1 MASNPLLNFDN
12 IGPDTSQVKS
22 QENNLT
28 SFDDIGPNT
37 KTFPITSEGDPKYD
51 RNETADISSI
61 GPGDFDGNKSWFD
74 AFAYGAKLGF
84 TDTLR
89 GGKQMLGIDLEGM
102 KASQEELR
110 ARMQD
115 EEYGFWT
122 TAGYFGGAILDPITW
137 IFPFAKAKT
146 VYQMAKMGAISGGFF
161 GATGYVDE
169 DSILDSRTKQAAAG
183 LIGGTIITPAIG
195 KASQL
200 FRKKKLPTGVL
211 PEGDVSVRTLNEE
224 ALKDVKLLGAM
235 GQGPRTIKVRTD
247 KELKTIIDNATPLQ
261 LRDTPT
267 TKEKAA
273 YNQLKGVRFFVN
285 NYLTQPYQEK
295 FGKPALQFFRGERGQ
310 FLKDKINPLTGIRF
324 APIGGTEVA
333 SGLAGAALA
342 PQYLEDDASLMNKF
356 SAAAIGFMTTAV
368 GIGGIKQLPITV
380 KRLKGTD
387 VEYKKKISFGEVLAR
402 GIKDDY
408 GLPPDLKAIK
418 NASRGFEN
426 KLADRFGQL
435 AAKIEPLSTDE
446 QRLLLNLFEGDTTYG
461 KIPNQLKLITK
472 DFREETTKLG
482 QMMVDYGLISERTF
496 KQNILTYLRRTY
508 TSDES
513 LAKVGDE
520 LKPRGFHLQVTKKEF
535 NKIYSKDKA
544 FQIDAGNDN
553 KLVRQFQKIRTEDQD
568 KIGTKEYNKLLEQLK
583 DKTRV
588 KGHKG
593 WEIFSIGPG
602 SGRKLSDAQ
611 RKELEFGNPKG
622 QAFKRA
628 FAKLKDDDV
637 LTIRWQLT
645 KQERIAIG
653 QIENASLAMAETGR
667 LLSGNLGRTHY
678 YNQIAKSGYAVD
690 RPSRARIKKENL
702 IKIPDTTIPKSA
714 NKKVYGNLAGKFL
727 PEEIADNIVRTHNY
741 VTKQKADDFYKR
753 YRSLNQLW
761 KVSKTAFNPTV
772 HVNNTLSNVIL
783 YDLVDGKNLK
793 QNLSIGHKALMA
805 AGRGEQSELYT
816 LAKNYNVLD
825 SDLVTQELKEITKF
839 LKTDPYAK
847 IKISDD
853 EFNQATTVAGVIFND
868 IKNSLGG
875 IKTAADSMVKLYRYE
890 DQVFRM
896 ALFRDRLSKGFS
908 IEKAAADAKRSF
920 VDYDINAP
928 IINWMRNGV
937 TPFLAYTYRI
947 VPLLGETAVLRP
959 WKYAKYMGL
968 GYGLNA
974 AGGYFGGGDEEAER
988 ALFPKGK
995 EGNIFGLPGFPS
1007 KSIRMPVNIN
1017 NEAVYLDITRFVPG
1031 GDVLDIG
1038 TYSYMEKVPG
1048 LPAPLQPSFGLLG
1061 DTIPALF
1068 GYDLF
1073 SGRKMKGLGDSLVD
1087 EYSIRGKQVIQ
1098 NLTPNFPFFPGSYT
1112 TQALERARKAPPGTS
1127 AYSVDRTEAGVL
1139 LRGFGFKYDVADI
1152 EKLAATKNIEFSKK
1166 IRANKEKISNLVKD
1180 LNANKI
1186 SEDEFIKKARKIEDR
1201 IIEISEQ
1208 FDIKL
1213 NKAASLFRQEP
1224 KDFIPGFLALPG
1236 ELGVPGFPEYDEVK
1250 DQTDKLF
1257 NRN

>member
-12 IGPDTSQVKS
+12 VGPDTSQVKS

-37 KTFPITSEGDPKYD
+37 KTFSITSEGDPRYD

-84 TDTLR
+84 TDTFR
-89 GGKQMLGIDLEGM
+89 GGKQMLGIDVEGM
-102 KASQEELR
+102 KTDQQELY

-115 EEYGFWT
+115 EDYGFWT

-169 DSILDSRTKQAAAG
+169 DSILDSRVKQAGAG
-183 LIGGTIITPAIG
+183 LVGGTIIAPAIG
-195 KASQL
+195 QASKL

-211 PEGDVSVRTLNEE
+211 PEGDISVRTLNEE
-224 ALKDVKLLGAM
+224 ALKDIKLLGAM
-235 GQGPRTIKVRTD
+235 GEGPRTVKVRTE
-247 KELKTIIDNATPLQ
+247 KELKTVIDNATPLN

-267 TKEKAA
+267 GKEKAA
-273 YNQLKGVRFFVN
+273 YNQLKGARFFIN

-295 FGKPALQFFRGERGQ
+295 FGKPALQFFKGERGQ
-310 FLKDKINPLTGIRF
+310 TTFGGKL
-324 APIGGTEVA
+324 ASSVGGTEVA
-333 SGLAGAALA
+333 SGLAGAAIA

-356 SAAAIGFMTTAV
+356 SAAAIGFMSTAV
-368 GIGGIKQLPITV
+368 GIGGIKQIPVTR
-380 KRLKGTD
+380 KMLKGTD
-387 VEYKKKISFGEVLAR
+387 VEYDKKVSFGEMLAR

-408 GLPPDLKAIK
+408 GLPADLKAAK

-446 QRLLLNLFEGDTTYG
+446 QRLLLNLFEADTTYG
-461 KIPNQLKLITK
+461 KIPNQLKLINK
-472 DFREETTKLG
+472 EFREEATKVG

-496 KQNILTYLRRTY
+496 KQNVLTYLRRTY
-508 TSDES
+508 TSDQS
-513 LAKVGDE
+513 LAKIGDE
-520 LKPRGFHLQVTKKEF
+520 LKPRDFHIQVPKKEF
-535 NKIYSKDKA
+535 VKYYSKDKA

-553 KLVRQFQKIRTEDQD
+553 KLVRQFQKIRTEEQY
-568 KIGTKEYNKLLEQLK
+568 KIGTKEYNKLLDQLK
-583 DKTRV
+583 NKTRI

-593 WEIFSIGPG
+593 WEIFSLGPG
-602 SGRKLSDAQ
+602 SGKKLSDAQ

-622 QAFKRA
+622 QAYKRA
-628 FAKLKDDDV
+628 FTKLKDDDV
-637 LTIRWQLT
+637 LTIRWQLN
-645 KQERIAIG
+645 KQERIALG

-667 LLSGNLGRTHY
+667 LLSGNLGRNHY

-690 RPSRARIKKENL
+690 RPGRAQIQLENL
-702 IKIPDTTIPKSA
+702 VKIPDTTIAKSA

-741 VTKQKADDFYKR
+741 ITRKPSDFYKR

-772 HVNNTLSNVIL
+772 HINNTLSNVIL
-783 YDLVDGKNLK
+783 YDLVDGKNLRE
-793 QNLSIGHKALMA
+793 NLSIGHKALMA
-805 AGRGEQSELYT
+805 AGRNEKSELYT

-847 IKISDD
+847 IKIKDD
-853 EFNQATTVAGVIFND
+853 EFNQAVTVGGVIFND
-868 IKNSLGG
+868 LKNSAFG
-875 IKTAADSMVKLYRYE
+875 IKTAADSMLKLYRYE

-896 ALFRDRLSKGFS
+896 ALFRDRLAKGFS
-908 IEKAAADAKRSF
+908 VEKAAADAKRSF

-928 IINWMRNGV
+928 LINTMRNSV

-974 AGGYFGGGDEEAER
+974 AGGYFAGGDEEAER
-988 ALFPKGK
+988 ALFSKGK

-1007 KSIRMPVNIN
+1007 KSIKMPVNIDDKP
-1017 NEAVYLDITRFVPG
+1017 VYLDITRFIPG

-1038 TYSYMEKVPG
+1038 TYSYMEKIPG
-1048 LPAPLQPSFGLLG
+1048 VPAPLQPSFGLLG
-1061 DTIPALF
+1061 DTVPAIF

-1087 EYSIRGKQVIQ
+1087 EYSIRGKQIIQ

-1112 TQALERARKAPPGTS
+1112 TQAIERARKATPGS
-1127 AYSVDRTEAGVL
+1127 SPYSVDRTEAGVL

-1152 EKLAATKNIEFSKK
+1152 EKLAASKNIEFSKK
-1166 IRANKEKISNLVKD
+1166 IRANQEKISNLVKD
-1180 LNANKI
+1180 LNTNKI
-1186 SEDEFIKKARKIEDR
+1186 DEEQFIKKVRKIEDR
-1201 IIEISEQ
+1201 IIKISEQ
-1208 FDIKL
+1208 FDVRL
-1213 NKAASLFRQEP
+1213 NKAASLFREEP
-1224 KDFIPGFLALPG
+1224 KEFIPGFLAIPG
-1236 ELGVPGFPEYDEVK
+1236 ELGLPGFPEYDEVK

>member
-12 IGPDTSQVKS
+12 VGPDTSQIKS
-22 QENNLT
+22 KQNNLT

-37 KTFPITSEGDPKYD
+37 KTFPITSEGDPRYD

-84 TDTLR
+84 TDTFR

-102 KASQEELR
+102 KASQEELY

-115 EEYGFWT
+115 EDYGFWT

-169 DSILDSRTKQAAAG
+169 DSILDSRPKQAAAG
-183 LIGGTIITPAIG
+183 ILGGAIVTPAIG
-195 KASQL
+195 KATQI

-211 PEGDVSVRTLNEE
+211 PEGDVSVKTLNEE
-224 ALKDVKLLGAM
+224 ALRDVRLLGAM

-247 KELKTIIDNATPLQ
+247 KELKTVIDNATPLQ

-267 TKEKAA
+267 AKEKAA

-295 FGKPALQFFRGERGQ
+295 FGKPALQFFKGERGRTT
-310 FLKDKINPLTGIRF
+310 FGGRLS
-324 APIGGTEVA
+324 AEVGGTEVA
-333 SGLAGAALA
+333 SGLAGAAIA

-356 SAAAIGFMTTAV
+356 SAAAIGFMAGSV
-368 GIGGIKQLPITV
+368 GVGGIKQIPVT
-380 KRLKGTD
+380 RTMLKGTD
-387 VEYKKKISFGEVLAR
+387 IEYDKKVSFGEILAR
-402 GIKDDY
+402 GIRDDY
-408 GLPPDLKAIK
+408 GLPADLKAAK

-426 KLADRFGQL
+426 KLADRFAQL

-446 QRLLLNLFEGDTTYG
+446 QRLLLNLFEADTTYG
-461 KIPNQLKLITK
+461 KIPNQFKLINKEFRREVTK
-472 DFREETTKLG
+472 IG
-482 QMMVDYGLISERTF
+482 QMMVDFGLLSERTF

-520 LKPRGFHLQVTKKEF
+520 LKPRGFHIQVSKKEF
-535 NKIYSKDKA
+535 AKYYSKDKA

-553 KLVRQFQKIRTEDQD
+553 KLVRQFQKIRTEEQY
-568 KIGTKEYNKLLEQLK
+568 KIGTKEYNKLLDQLK

-593 WEIFSIGPG
+593 WEVFSLGPG
-602 SGRKLSDAQ
+602 SGRKLTDAQ

-645 KQERIAIG
+645 KQERIALG
-653 QIENASLAMAETGR
+653 QIENGSLAMAETGR
-667 LLSGNLGRTHY
+667 LLSGNLGRNHY

-690 RPSRARIKKENL
+690 RPSRARIQKENL
-702 IKIPDTTIPKSA
+702 IKIPDTVIPKTA
-714 NKKVYGNLAGKFL
+714 NKKIYGNLAGKFL

-741 VTKQKADDFYKR
+741 ITKKPGDFYKR

-772 HVNNTLSNVIL
+772 HINNSLSNVIL
-783 YDLVDGKNLK
+783 YDAMDGKDMFKNLRA
-793 QNLSIGHKALMA
+793 GHNALMA
-805 AGRGEQSELYT
+805 AGRNQQSELYT
-816 LAKNYNVLD
+816 IAKNYNVLD
-825 SDLVTQELKEITKF
+825 SDLVTQELKEITKI
-839 LKTDPYAK
+839 LKTDPYSGLKA
-847 IKISDD
+847 SDD
-853 EFNQATTVAGVIFND
+853 EFNQAVSIGSIMFKNA
-868 IKNSLGG
+868 KNSLFGF
-875 IKTAADSMVKLYRYE
+875 KTAADSMLKLYRYE

-896 ALFRDRLSKGFS
+896 ALLRDRLAKGFS
-908 IEKAAADAKRSF
+908 AEKAAADAKRSF

-928 IINWMRNGV
+928 LINTMRNSV

-959 WKYAKYMGL
+959 WKFAKYMAL

-974 AGGYFGGGDEEAER
+974 AGGYFAGGDEEAER

-995 EGNIFGLPGFPS
+995 EGTIFGLPGFPN
-1007 KSIRMPVNIN
+1007 KSIKTPININ
-1017 NEAVYLDITRFVPG
+1017 DKSVYLDITRFVPG

-1038 TYSYMEKVPG
+1038 TYSYMEKIPG
-1048 LPAPLQPSFGLLG
+1048 VPAPLQPSFGILG

-1087 EYSIRGKQVIQ
+1087 EYSIRGKQIIQ
-1098 NLTPNFPFFPGSYT
+1098 NLTPNFPFLPGSYT

-1127 AYSVDRTEAGVL
+1127 PYSVDRTEAGVL

-1166 IRANKEKISNLVKD
+1166 IRANQEKISNLVKD

-1201 IIEISEQ
+1201 IIKISEQ

-1236 ELGVPGFPEYDEVK
+1236 ELGLPGFPEYDEVK

-1257 NRN
+1257 NKN

>member
-12 IGPDTSQVKS
+12 VGPDTSQIKS
-22 QENNLT
+22 KQNNLT

-37 KTFPITSEGDPKYD
+37 KTFPITSEGDPRYD

-84 TDTLR
+84 TDTFR

-102 KASQEELR
+102 KASQEELY

-115 EEYGFWT
+115 EDYGFWT

-169 DSILDSRTKQAAAG
+169 DSILDSRPKQAAAG
-183 LIGGTIITPAIG
+183 ILGGAIVTPAIG
-195 KASQL
+195 KATQI

-211 PEGDVSVRTLNEE
+211 PEGDVSVKTLNEE
-224 ALKDVKLLGAM
+224 ALRDVRLLGAM

-247 KELKTIIDNATPLQ
+247 KELKTVIDNATPLQ

-267 TKEKAA
+267 AKEKAA

-295 FGKPALQFFRGERGQ
+295 FGKPALQFFKGERGRTT
-310 FLKDKINPLTGIRF
+310 FGGRLS
-324 APIGGTEVA
+324 AEVGGTEVA
-333 SGLAGAALA
+333 SGLAGAAIA

-356 SAAAIGFMTTAV
+356 SAAAIGFMAGSV
-368 GIGGIKQLPITV
+368 GVGGIKQIPVT
-380 KRLKGTD
+380 RTMLKGTD
-387 VEYKKKISFGEVLAR
+387 IEYDKKVSFGEILAR
-402 GIKDDY
+402 GIRDDY
-408 GLPPDLKAIK
+408 GLPADLKAAK

-426 KLADRFGQL
+426 KLADRFAQL

-446 QRLLLNLFEGDTTYG
+446 QRLLLNLFEADTTYG
-461 KIPNQLKLITK
+461 KIPNQFKLINKEFRREVTK
-472 DFREETTKLG
+472 IG
-482 QMMVDYGLISERTF
+482 QMMVDFGLLSERTF

-520 LKPRGFHLQVTKKEF
+520 LKPRGFHIQVSKKEF
-535 NKIYSKDKA
+535 AKYYSKDKA

-553 KLVRQFQKIRTEDQD
+553 KLVRQFQKIRTEEQY

-593 WEIFSIGPG
+593 WEVFSLGPG
-602 SGRKLSDAQ
+602 SGRKLTDAQ

-645 KQERIAIG
+645 KQERIALG
-653 QIENASLAMAETGR
+653 QIENGSLAMAETGR
-667 LLSGNLGRTHY
+667 LLSGNLGRNHY

-690 RPSRARIKKENL
+690 RPSRARIQKENL
-702 IKIPDTTIPKSA
+702 IKIPDTVIPKTA
-714 NKKVYGNLAGKFL
+714 NKKIYGNLAGKFL

-741 VTKQKADDFYKR
+741 ITKKPGDFYKR

-772 HVNNTLSNVIL
+772 HINNSLSNVIL
-783 YDLVDGKNLK
+783 YDAMDGKDMFKNLRA
-793 QNLSIGHKALMA
+793 GHNALMA
-805 AGRGEQSELYT
+805 AGRNQQSELYT
-816 LAKNYNVLD
+816 IAKNYNVLD
-825 SDLVTQELKEITKF
+825 SDLVTQELKEITKI
-839 LKTDPYAK
+839 LKTDPYSGLKA
-847 IKISDD
+847 SDD
-853 EFNQATTVAGVIFND
+853 EFNQAVSIGSIMFKNA
-868 IKNSLGG
+868 KNSLFGF
-875 IKTAADSMVKLYRYE
+875 KTAADSMLKLYRYE

-896 ALFRDRLSKGFS
+896 ALLRDRLAKGFS
-908 IEKAAADAKRSF
+908 AEKAAADAKRSF

-928 IINWMRNGV
+928 LINTMRNSV

-959 WKYAKYMGL
+959 WKFAKYMAL

-974 AGGYFGGGDEEAER
+974 AGGYFAGGDEEAER

-995 EGNIFGLPGFPS
+995 EGTIFGLPGFPN
-1007 KSIRMPVNIN
+1007 KSIKTPININ
-1017 NEAVYLDITRFVPG
+1017 DKSVYLDITRFVPG

-1038 TYSYMEKVPG
+1038 TYSYMEKIPG
-1048 LPAPLQPSFGLLG
+1048 VPAPLQPSFGILG

-1087 EYSIRGKQVIQ
+1087 EYSIRGKQIIQ
-1098 NLTPNFPFFPGSYT
+1098 NLTPNFPFLPGSYT

-1127 AYSVDRTEAGVL
+1127 PYSVDRTEAGVL

-1166 IRANKEKISNLVKD
+1166 IRANQEKISNLVKD

-1201 IIEISEQ
+1201 IIKISEQ

-1236 ELGVPGFPEYDEVK
+1236 ELGLPGFPEYDEVK

-1257 NRN
+1257 NKN

>member
-12 IGPDTSQVKS
+12 VGPDTSQIKS
-22 QENNLT
+22 KQNNLT

-84 TDTLR
+84 TDTFR

-102 KASQEELR
+102 KASQEELY

-115 EEYGFWT
+115 EDYGFWT

-169 DSILDSRTKQAAAG
+169 DSILDSRSKQAAAG
-183 LIGGTIITPAIG
+183 ILGGAIVTPAIG
-195 KASQL
+195 KATQI

-224 ALKDVKLLGAM
+224 ALRDVRLLGGM

-247 KELKTIIDNATPLQ
+247 KELKTVIDNATPLQ
-261 LRDTPT
+261 LRDMPT
-267 TKEKAA
+267 AKEKAA

-285 NYLTQPYQEK
+285 NYLIQPYQEK
-295 FGKPALQFFRGERGQ
+295 GLFGTGIGGKPTLQFFRGERGRTT
-310 FLKDKINPLTGIRF
+310 FGGRLS
-324 APIGGTEVA
+324 AEVGGTEVA
-333 SGLAGAALA
+333 SGLAGAAIA

-356 SAAAIGFMTTAV
+356 SAAAIGFMAGSV
-368 GIGGIKQLPITV
+368 GVGGIKQIPVT
-380 KRLKGTD
+380 RTMLKGTD
-387 VEYKKKISFGEVLAR
+387 VEYDKKVSFGEILAR
-402 GIKDDY
+402 GIRDDY
-408 GLPPDLKAIK
+408 GLPADLKAAK

-426 KLADRFGQL
+426 KLADRFAQL

-446 QRLLLNLFEGDTTYG
+446 QRLLLNLFEADTTYG
-461 KIPNQLKLITK
+461 KIPNQLKLINKEFRQEATK
-472 DFREETTKLG
+472 VG

-508 TSDES
+508 TSDDS
-513 LAKVGDE
+513 LAKIGDE
-520 LKPRGFHLQVTKKEF
+520 LKPRGFHIQVSKKEF
-535 NKIYSKDKA
+535 VKYYSKDKA
-544 FQIDAGNDN
+544 FQIDAANDN
-553 KLVRQFQKIRTEDQD
+553 KLVKQFQKIRTEEQY

-593 WEIFSIGPG
+593 WEVFSLGPG
-602 SGRKLSDAQ
+602 SGRKLTDAQ

-645 KQERIAIG
+645 KQERIALG

-678 YNQIAKSGYAVD
+678 YNQIAKSGYAID
-690 RPSRARIKKENL
+690 RPSRARIQKENL
-702 IKIPDTTIPKSA
+702 IKIPDTVIPKTA

-741 VTKQKADDFYKR
+741 ITKKPGDFYKR

-772 HVNNTLSNVIL
+772 HINNSLSNVIL
-783 YDLVDGKNLK
+783 YDAMDGKDMFKNLRA
-793 QNLSIGHKALMA
+793 GHNALMA
-805 AGRGEQSELYT
+805 AGRNQQSELYT
-816 LAKNYNVLD
+816 IAKNYNVLD
-825 SDLVTQELKEITKF
+825 SDLVTQELKEITKI
-839 LKTDPYAK
+839 LKTDPYSGLKA
-847 IKISDD
+847 SDD
-853 EFNQATTVAGVIFND
+853 EFNQAVSIGSIMFKNA
-868 IKNSLGG
+868 KNSLFGF
-875 IKTAADSMVKLYRYE
+875 KTAADSMLKLYRYE

-896 ALFRDRLSKGFS
+896 ALLRDRLAKGFS
-908 IEKAAADAKRSF
+908 VEKAAADAKRSF

-928 IINWMRNGV
+928 LINTMRNSV

-959 WKYAKYMGL
+959 WKFAKYMAL

-974 AGGYFGGGDEEAER
+974 AGGYFAGGDEEAER
-988 ALFPKGK
+988 ALFAKGK
-995 EGNIFGLPGFPS
+995 EGTIFGLPGFPN
-1007 KSIRMPVNIN
+1007 KSIKTPININ
-1017 NEAVYLDITRFVPG
+1017 DKSVYLDITRFVPG

-1038 TYSYMEKVPG
+1038 TYSYMEKIPG
-1048 LPAPLQPSFGLLG
+1048 VPAPLQPSFGILG

-1073 SGRKMKGLGDSLVD
+1073 SGRKMKGLGDSLTD
-1087 EYSIRGKQVIQ
+1087 EYAIRGKQIIQ
-1098 NLTPNFPFFPGSYT
+1098 NLTPNFPFLPGSYT

>member
-12 IGPDTSQVKS
+12 VGPDTSQVKS

-37 KTFPITSEGDPKYD
+37 KTFSITSEGDPRYD

-84 TDTLR
+84 TDTAR
-89 GGKQMLGIDLEGM
+89 GVTQMAGGEKVFLMDQSLEDQQ
-102 KASQEELR
+102 KELY

-115 EEYGFWT
+115 ENYGFWT

-169 DSILDSRTKQAAAG
+169 DSILDSRVKQAGAG
-183 LIGGTIITPAIG
+183 LVGGTIIAPAIG
-195 KASQL
+195 QASKL

-211 PEGDVSVRTLNEE
+211 PEGDISVRTLNEE
-224 ALKDVKLLGAM
+224 ALKDIKLLGAM
-235 GQGPRTIKVRTD
+235 GEGPRTVKVRTD
-247 KELKTIIDNATPLQ
+247 KELKTVIDNATPLN

-267 TKEKAA
+267 GKEKVA
-273 YNQLKGVRFFVN
+273 YNQLKGARFFIN

-295 FGKPALQFFRGERGQ
+295 FGKPALQFFKGERGQ
-310 FLKDKINPLTGIRF
+310 TTFGGKL
-324 APIGGTEVA
+324 ASSVGGTEVA
-333 SGLAGAALA
+333 SGLAGAAIA

-356 SAAAIGFMTTAV
+356 SAAAIGFMSTAV
-368 GIGGIKQLPITV
+368 GIGGIKQIPVT
-380 KRLKGTD
+380 RTMLKGTD
-387 VEYKKKISFGEVLAR
+387 VEYDKKVSFGEMLAR

-408 GLPPDLKAIK
+408 GLPADLKAAK

-446 QRLLLNLFEGDTTYG
+446 QRLLLNLFEADTTYG
-461 KIPNQLKLITK
+461 KIPNQLKLINK
-472 DFREETTKLG
+472 EFREEATKVG
-482 QMMVDYGLISERTF
+482 QMMVDFGLISERTF

-508 TSDES
+508 TSDQS
-513 LAKVGDE
+513 LAKIGDE
-520 LKPRGFHLQVTKKEF
+520 LKPRGFHIQVPKKEF
-535 NKIYSKDKA
+535 VKYYSKDKA

-553 KLVRQFQKIRTEDQD
+553 KLVRQFQKIRTEEQY
-568 KIGTKEYNKLLEQLK
+568 KIGTKEYNKLLDQLK
-583 DKTRV
+583 NKTRI

-593 WEIFSIGPG
+593 WEIFSLGPG
-602 SGRKLSDAQ
+602 SGKKLSDAQ

-622 QAFKRA
+622 QAYKRA
-628 FAKLKDDDV
+628 FTKLKDDDV
-637 LTIRWQLT
+637 LTIRWQLN
-645 KQERIAIG
+645 KQERIALG

-667 LLSGNLGRTHY
+667 LLSGNLGRNHY

-690 RPSRARIKKENL
+690 RPGRAQIQLENL
-702 IKIPDTTIPKSA
+702 IKIPDTTIAKSA

-741 VTKQKADDFYKR
+741 ITRKPSDFYKR

-772 HVNNTLSNVIL
+772 HINNTLSNVIL
-783 YDLVDGKNLK
+783 YDLVDGKNLRE
-793 QNLSIGHKALMA
+793 NLSIGHKALMA
-805 AGRGEQSELYT
+805 AGRNEKSELYT

-847 IKISDD
+847 IKIKDD
-853 EFNQATTVAGVIFND
+853 EFNQAVTVGGVIFND
-868 IKNSLGG
+868 LKNSAFG
-875 IKTAADSMVKLYRYE
+875 IKTAADSMLKLYRYE

-896 ALFRDRLSKGFS
+896 ALFRDRLAKGFS
-908 IEKAAADAKRSF
+908 VEKAAADAKRSF

-928 IINWMRNGV
+928 LINTMRNSV

-974 AGGYFGGGDEEAER
+974 AGGYFAGGDEEAER
-988 ALFPKGK
+988 ALFSKGK

-1007 KSIRMPVNIN
+1007 KSIKMPVNIN
-1017 NEAVYLDITRFVPG
+1017 DKPVYLDITRFIPG

-1048 LPAPLQPSFGLLG
+1048 VPAPLQPSFGLLG
-1061 DTIPALF
+1061 DTIPALY

-1087 EYSIRGKQVIQ
+1087 EYSIRGKQIIQ

-1112 TQALERARKAPPGTS
+1112 TQAIERARKATPGS
-1127 AYSVDRTEAGVL
+1127 SPYSVDRTEAGVL

-1152 EKLAATKNIEFSKK
+1152 EKLAASKNIEFSKK
-1166 IRANKEKISNLVKD
+1166 IRANQEKISNLVKD
-1180 LNANKI
+1180 LNTNKI
-1186 SEDEFIKKARKIEDR
+1186 DEEQFIKKVRKIEDR
-1201 IIEISEQ
+1201 IIRISEQ
-1208 FDIKL
+1208 FDVRL
-1213 NKAASLFRQEP
+1213 NKAASLFREEP
-1224 KDFIPGFLALPG
+1224 KEFIPGFLAIPG
-1236 ELGVPGFPEYDEVK
+1236 ELGLPGFPEYDEVK

>member
-1 MASNPLLNFDN
+1 
-12 IGPDTSQVKS
+12 
-22 QENNLT
+22 
-28 SFDDIGPNT
+28 
-37 KTFPITSEGDPKYD
+37 
-51 RNETADISSI
+51 
-61 GPGDFDGNKSWFD
+61 
-74 AFAYGAKLGF
+74 
-84 TDTLR
+84 
-89 GGKQMLGIDLEGM
+89 
-102 KASQEELR
+102 
-110 ARMQD
+110 MQD
-115 EEYGFWT
+115 EDYGFWT

-169 DSILDSRTKQAAAG
+169 DSILDSRSKQAAAG
-183 LIGGTIITPAIG
+183 ILGGAIVTPAIG
-195 KASQL
+195 KATQI

-211 PEGDVSVRTLNEE
+211 PEGDVSVKTLNEE
-224 ALKDVKLLGAM
+224 ALKDVRLLGAM

-247 KELKTIIDNATPLQ
+247 KELKTVIDNATPLQ

-267 TKEKAA
+267 AKEKAA

-285 NYLTQPYQEK
+285 NYLIQPYQEK
-295 FGKPALQFFRGERGQ
+295 YGKPALQFFRGERGRTT
-310 FLKDKINPLTGIRF
+310 FGGRLS
-324 APIGGTEVA
+324 AEVGGTEVA
-333 SGLAGAALA
+333 SGLAGAAIA

-356 SAAAIGFMTTAV
+356 SAAAIGFMAGSV
-368 GIGGIKQLPITV
+368 GVGGIKQIPVTR
-380 KRLKGTD
+380 KMLKGTD
-387 VEYKKKISFGEVLAR
+387 VEYDKKVSFGEVLAR

-408 GLPPDLKAIK
+408 GLPADLKAAK

-426 KLADRFGQL
+426 KLADRFAQL

-446 QRLLLNLFEGDTTYG
+446 QRLLLNLFEADTTYG
-461 KIPNQLKLITK
+461 KIPNQLKLVNKEFRREVTK
-472 DFREETTKLG
+472 IG
-482 QMMVDYGLISERTF
+482 QMMVDFGLLSERTF
-496 KQNILTYLRRTY
+496 KQNIQTYLRRTY

-520 LKPRGFHLQVTKKEF
+520 LKPRGFHIQVSKKEF
-535 NKIYSKDKA
+535 AKYYSKDKA
-544 FQIDAGNDN
+544 FQIDAANDN
-553 KLVRQFQKIRTEDQD
+553 KLVKQFQKIRTEEQY

-593 WEIFSIGPG
+593 WEVFSLGPG
-602 SGRKLSDAQ
+602 SGRKLTDAQ

-645 KQERIAIG
+645 KQERIALG

-678 YNQIAKSGYAVD
+678 YNQIAKSGYAID
-690 RPSRARIKKENL
+690 RPSRARIQKENL
-702 IKIPDTTIPKSA
+702 IKIPDTVIPKTA

-741 VTKQKADDFYKR
+741 ITKKPGDFYKR

-772 HVNNTLSNVIL
+772 HINNSLSNVIL
-783 YDLVDGKNLK
+783 YDAMDGKDMFKNLRA
-793 QNLSIGHKALMA
+793 GHNALMA
-805 AGRGEQSELYT
+805 AGRNQQSELYT
-816 LAKNYNVLD
+816 IAKNYNVLD
-825 SDLVTQELKEITKF
+825 SDLVTQELKEITKI
-839 LKTDPYAK
+839 LKTDPYSGLKA
-847 IKISDD
+847 SDD
-853 EFNQATTVAGVIFND
+853 EFNQAVSIGSIMFKNA
-868 IKNSLGG
+868 KNSLFGF
-875 IKTAADSMVKLYRYE
+875 KTAADSMLKLYRYE

-896 ALFRDRLSKGFS
+896 ALLRDRLAKGFS
-908 IEKAAADAKRSF
+908 PEKAAADAKRSF

-928 IINWMRNGV
+928 LINTMRNSV

-959 WKYAKYMGL
+959 WKFAKYMAL

-974 AGGYFGGGDEEAER
+974 AGGYFAGGDEEAER

-995 EGNIFGLPGFPS
+995 EGTIFGLPGFPN
-1007 KSIRMPVNIN
+1007 KSIKTPININ
-1017 NEAVYLDITRFVPG
+1017 DKSVYLDITRFVPG

-1038 TYSYMEKVPG
+1038 TYSYMEKIPG
-1048 LPAPLQPSFGLLG
+1048 VPAPLQPSFGILG

-1087 EYSIRGKQVIQ
+1087 EYSIRGKQIIQ
-1098 NLTPNFPFFPGSYT
+1098 NLTPNFPFLPGSYT

-1166 IRANKEKISNLVKD
+1166 IRANQEKISNLVKD

-1186 SEDEFIKKARKIEDR
+1186 NEDEFIKKVRKIEDR

-1208 FDIKL
+1208 FDVKL

-1257 NRN
+1257 NKN

>member
-12 IGPDTSQVKS
+12 VGPDTSQVKS

-37 KTFPITSEGDPKYD
+37 KTFSITSEGDPRYD

-84 TDTLR
+84 TDTFR
-89 GGKQMLGIDLEGM
+89 GGKQMLGIDVEGM
-102 KASQEELR
+102 KTDQQELY

-115 EEYGFWT
+115 EDYGFWT

-169 DSILDSRTKQAAAG
+169 DSILDSRVKQAGAG
-183 LIGGTIITPAIG
+183 LVGGTIIAPAIG
-195 KASQL
+195 QASKL

-211 PEGDVSVRTLNEE
+211 PEGDISVRTLNEE
-224 ALKDVKLLGAM
+224 ALKDIKLLGAM
-235 GQGPRTIKVRTD
+235 GEGPRTIKVRTE
-247 KELKTIIDNATPLQ
+247 KELKTVIDNATPLN

-267 TKEKAA
+267 GKEKAA
-273 YNQLKGVRFFVN
+273 YNQLKGARFFIN

-295 FGKPALQFFRGERGQ
+295 FGKPALQFFKGERGQ
-310 FLKDKINPLTGIRF
+310 TTFGGKL
-324 APIGGTEVA
+324 ASSVGGTEVA
-333 SGLAGAALA
+333 SGLAGAAIA

-356 SAAAIGFMTTAV
+356 SAAAIGFMSTAV
-368 GIGGIKQLPITV
+368 GIGGIKQIPVT
-380 KRLKGTD
+380 RTMLKGTD
-387 VEYKKKISFGEVLAR
+387 VEYDKKVSFGEMLAR

-408 GLPPDLKAIK
+408 GLPADLKAAK

-446 QRLLLNLFEGDTTYG
+446 QRLLLNLFEADTTYG
-461 KIPNQLKLITK
+461 KIPNQLKLINK
-472 DFREETTKLG
+472 EFREEATKVG

-496 KQNILTYLRRTY
+496 KQNVLTYLRRTY
-508 TSDES
+508 TSDQS
-513 LAKVGDE
+513 LAKIGDE
-520 LKPRGFHLQVTKKEF
+520 LKPRGFHIQVPKKEF
-535 NKIYSKDKA
+535 VKYYSKDKA

-553 KLVRQFQKIRTEDQD
+553 KLVRQFQKIRTEEQY
-568 KIGTKEYNKLLEQLK
+568 KIGTKEYNKLLDQLK
-583 DKTRV
+583 NKTRI

-593 WEIFSIGPG
+593 WEIFSLGPG
-602 SGRKLSDAQ
+602 SGKKLSDAQ

-622 QAFKRA
+622 QAYKRA
-628 FAKLKDDDV
+628 FTKLKDDDV
-637 LTIRWQLT
+637 LTIRWQLN
-645 KQERIAIG
+645 KQERIALG

-667 LLSGNLGRTHY
+667 LLSGNLGRNHY

-690 RPSRARIKKENL
+690 RPGRAQIQLENL
-702 IKIPDTTIPKSA
+702 IKIPDTTIAKSA

-741 VTKQKADDFYKR
+741 ITRKPSDFYKR

-772 HVNNTLSNVIL
+772 HINNTLSNVIL
-783 YDLVDGKNLK
+783 YDLVDGKNLRE
-793 QNLSIGHKALMA
+793 NLSIGHKALMA
-805 AGRGEQSELYT
+805 AGRNEKSELYT

-847 IKISDD
+847 IKIKDD
-853 EFNQATTVAGVIFND
+853 EFNQAVTVGGVIFND
-868 IKNSLGG
+868 LKNSAFG
-875 IKTAADSMVKLYRYE
+875 IKTAADSMLKLYRYE

-896 ALFRDRLSKGFS
+896 ALFRDRLAKGFS
-908 IEKAAADAKRSF
+908 VEKAAADAKRSF

-928 IINWMRNGV
+928 LINTMRNSV

-974 AGGYFGGGDEEAER
+974 AGGYFAGGDEEAER
-988 ALFPKGK
+988 ALFSKGK

-1007 KSIRMPVNIN
+1007 KSIKMPVNIN
-1017 NEAVYLDITRFVPG
+1017 DKPVYLDITRFIPG

-1038 TYSYMEKVPG
+1038 TYSYMEKIPG
-1048 LPAPLQPSFGLLG
+1048 VPAPLQPSFGLLG
-1061 DTIPALF
+1061 DTVPAIF

-1087 EYSIRGKQVIQ
+1087 EYSIRGKQIIQ

-1112 TQALERARKAPPGTS
+1112 TQAIERARKATPGTS
-1127 AYSVDRTEAGVL
+1127 PYSVDRTEAGVL

-1152 EKLAATKNIEFSKK
+1152 EKLAASKNIEFSKK
-1166 IRANKEKISNLVKD
+1166 IRANQEKISNLVKD
-1180 LNANKI
+1180 LNTNKI
-1186 SEDEFIKKARKIEDR
+1186 DEEQFIKKVRKIEDR
-1201 IIEISEQ
+1201 IIKISEQ
-1208 FDIKL
+1208 FDVRL
-1213 NKAASLFRQEP
+1213 NKAASLFREEP
-1224 KDFIPGFLALPG
+1224 KEFIPGFLAIPG
-1236 ELGVPGFPEYDEVK
+1236 ELGLPGFPEYDEVK

-1257 NRN
+1257 NKN

>member
-1 MASNPLLNFDN
+1 MASNPLFDFNN

-22 QENNLT
+22 QENDLT

-37 KTFPITSEGDPKYD
+37 KTFSITSEGDPRYD

-84 TDTLR
+84 TDTAR
-89 GGKQMLGIDLEGM
+89 GVTQMAGGEKVFLMDQSLEDQQ
-102 KASQEELR
+102 KELY

-115 EEYGFWT
+115 EDYGFWT

-169 DSILDSRTKQAAAG
+169 DSILDSRVKQAGAG
-183 LIGGTIITPAIG
+183 LIGGAIVTPAIG
-195 KASQL
+195 QASKL

-211 PEGDVSVRTLNEE
+211 PEGDISVRTLNEE
-224 ALKDVKLLGAM
+224 ALKDIKLLGAM
-235 GQGPRTIKVRTD
+235 GEGPRTVKVRTE
-247 KELKTIIDNATPLQ
+247 KELKTVIDNATPLN

-267 TKEKAA
+267 GKEKVA
-273 YNQLKGVRFFVN
+273 YNQLKGARFFIN

-295 FGKPALQFFRGERGQ
+295 FGKPALQFFKGERGQ
-310 FLKDKINPLTGIRF
+310 TTFGGKL
-324 APIGGTEVA
+324 ASSVGGTEVA
-333 SGLAGAALA
+333 SGLAGAAIA

-356 SAAAIGFMTTAV
+356 SAAAIGFMSTAV
-368 GIGGIKQLPITV
+368 GIGGIKQIPVT
-380 KRLKGTD
+380 RTMLKDTD
-387 VEYKKKISFGEVLAR
+387 VAYDKKVSFGEMLAR

-408 GLPPDLKAIK
+408 GLPADLKAAK

-446 QRLLLNLFEGDTTYG
+446 QRLLLNLFEADTTYG
-461 KIPNQLKLITK
+461 KIPNQLKLINK
-472 DFREETTKLG
+472 EFREEATKVG
-482 QMMVDYGLISERTF
+482 QMMVDFGLISERTF

-508 TSDES
+508 SSDQS
-513 LAKVGDE
+513 LAKIGDE
-520 LKPRGFHLQVTKKEF
+520 LKPRGFHIQVSKKEF
-535 NKIYSKDKA
+535 AKYYSKDKA

-553 KLVRQFQKIRTEDQD
+553 KLVRQFQKIRTEEQY
-568 KIGTKEYNKLLEQLK
+568 KIGTKEYNKLLDQLK
-583 DKTRV
+583 NKTRI

-593 WEIFSIGPG
+593 WEVFSLGPG
-602 SGRKLSDAQ
+602 SGRNLSDAQ

-622 QAFKRA
+622 QAYKRA
-628 FAKLKDDDV
+628 FTKLKDDDV
-637 LTIRWQLT
+637 LTIRWQLN
-645 KQERIAIG
+645 KQERIALG

-667 LLSGNLGRTHY
+667 LLSGNLGRNHY

-690 RPSRARIKKENL
+690 RPGRAQIQLENL
-702 IKIPDTTIPKSA
+702 VKIPDTTIAKSA

-741 VTKQKADDFYKR
+741 VTQKPKEYYRR
-753 YRSLNQLW
+753 YRQLNQLW

-772 HVNNTLSNVIL
+772 HINNTLSNVIL
-783 YDLVDGKNLK
+783 YDLVDGKNLRE
-793 QNLSIGHKALMA
+793 NLSIGHKALMA
-805 AGRGEQSELYT
+805 AGRNEKSELFT

-847 IKISDD
+847 IKIKDD
-853 EFNQATTVAGVIFND
+853 EFNQAVTVGGVIFND
-868 IKNSLGG
+868 LKNSAFG
-875 IKTAADSMVKLYRYE
+875 IKTAADSMLKLYRYE

-896 ALFRDRLSKGFS
+896 ALFRDRLAKGFS
-908 IEKAAADAKRSF
+908 VEKAAADAKRSF

-928 IINWMRNGV
+928 LINTMRNSV

-974 AGGYFGGGDEEAER
+974 AGGYFAGGDEEAER
-988 ALFPKGK
+988 ALFSKGK

-1007 KSIRMPVNIN
+1007 KSIKMPVNIN
-1017 NEAVYLDITRFVPG
+1017 DKPVYLDITRFIPG

-1038 TYSYMEKVPG
+1038 TYSYMEKIPG
-1048 LPAPLQPSFGLLG
+1048 VPAPLQPSFGLLG
-1061 DTIPALF
+1061 DTVPAIF

-1087 EYSIRGKQVIQ
+1087 EYSIRGKQIIQ

-1112 TQALERARKAPPGTS
+1112 TQAIERARKATPGS
-1127 AYSVDRTEAGVL
+1127 SPYSVDRTEAGVL

-1152 EKLAATKNIEFSKK
+1152 EKLAASKNIEFSKK
-1166 IRANKEKISNLVKD
+1166 IRANQEKISNLVKD
-1180 LNANKI
+1180 LNTNKI
-1186 SEDEFIKKARKIEDR
+1186 DEEQFIKKVRKIEDR
-1201 IIEISEQ
+1201 IIRISEQ
-1208 FDIKL
+1208 FDVRL
-1213 NKAASLFRQEP
+1213 NKAASLFREEP
-1224 KDFIPGFLALPG
+1224 KEFIPGFLAIPG
-1236 ELGVPGFPEYDEVK
+1236 EIGVPGFPEYDEVK

-1257 NRN
+1257 NKN

>member
-12 IGPDTSQVKS
+12 VGPDTSQIKLK
-22 QENNLT
+22 QNNLT

-102 KASQEELR
+102 KASQEELY

-115 EEYGFWT
+115 EDYGFWT

-169 DSILDSRTKQAAAG
+169 DSILDSRSKQAAAG
-183 LIGGTIITPAIG
+183 ILGGAIVTPAIG
-195 KASQL
+195 KATQI

-211 PEGDVSVRTLNEE
+211 PEGDVSVKTLNEE
-224 ALKDVKLLGAM
+224 ALRDVRLLGAM

-247 KELKTIIDNATPLQ
+247 KELKTVIDNATPLQ

-267 TKEKAA
+267 AKEKAA

-285 NYLTQPYQEK
+285 NYLIQPYQEK
-295 FGKPALQFFRGERGQ
+295 YGKPALQFFRGERGRTT
-310 FLKDKINPLTGIRF
+310 FGGRLS
-324 APIGGTEVA
+324 AEVGGTEVA
-333 SGLAGAALA
+333 SGLAGAAIA

-356 SAAAIGFMTTAV
+356 SAAAIGFMAGSV
-368 GIGGIKQLPITV
+368 GVGGIKQIPVTR
-380 KRLKGTD
+380 KMLKGTD
-387 VEYKKKISFGEVLAR
+387 VEYDKKVSFGEVLAR

-408 GLPPDLKAIK
+408 GLPADLKAAK

-426 KLADRFGQL
+426 KLADRFAQL

-446 QRLLLNLFEGDTTYG
+446 QRLLLNLFEADTTYG
-461 KIPNQLKLITK
+461 KIPNQLKLVNKEFRREVTK
-472 DFREETTKLG
+472 IG
-482 QMMVDYGLISERTF
+482 QMMVDFGLLSERTF

-520 LKPRGFHLQVTKKEF
+520 LKPRGFHIQVSKKEF
-535 NKIYSKDKA
+535 AKYYSKDKA
-544 FQIDAGNDN
+544 FQIDGANDN
-553 KLVRQFQKIRTEDQD
+553 KLVKQFQKIRTEEQY

-593 WEIFSIGPG
+593 WEVFSLGPG
-602 SGRKLSDAQ
+602 SGRKLTDAQ
-611 RKELEFGNPKG
+611 KKELEFGNPKG

-645 KQERIAIG
+645 KQERIALG

-678 YNQIAKSGYAVD
+678 YNQIAKSGYAID
-690 RPSRARIKKENL
+690 RPSRARIQKENL
-702 IKIPDTTIPKSA
+702 IKIPDTVIPKTA

-741 VTKQKADDFYKR
+741 ITKKPGDFYKR

-772 HVNNTLSNVIL
+772 HINNSLSNVIL
-783 YDLVDGKNLK
+783 YDAMDGKDMFKNLRA
-793 QNLSIGHKALMA
+793 GHNALMA
-805 AGRGEQSELYT
+805 AGRNQQSELYT
-816 LAKNYNVLD
+816 IAKNYNVLD
-825 SDLVTQELKEITKF
+825 SDLVTQELKEITKI
-839 LKTDPYAK
+839 LKTDPYSGLKA
-847 IKISDD
+847 SDD
-853 EFNQATTVAGVIFND
+853 EFNQAVSIGSIMFKNA
-868 IKNSLGG
+868 KNSLFGF
-875 IKTAADSMVKLYRYE
+875 KTAADSMLKLYRYE

-896 ALFRDRLSKGFS
+896 ALLRDRLAKGFS
-908 IEKAAADAKRSF
+908 VEKAAADAKRSF

-928 IINWMRNGV
+928 LINTMRNSV

-959 WKYAKYMGL
+959 WKFAKYMAL

-974 AGGYFGGGDEEAER
+974 AGGYFAGGDEEAER

-995 EGNIFGLPGFPS
+995 EGTIFGLPGFPN
-1007 KSIRMPVNIN
+1007 KSIKTPININ
-1017 NEAVYLDITRFVPG
+1017 DKPVYLDITRFVPG

-1038 TYSYMEKVPG
+1038 TYSYMEKIPG
-1048 LPAPLQPSFGLLG
+1048 VPAPLQPSFGILG

-1087 EYSIRGKQVIQ
+1087 EYSIRGKQIIQ
-1098 NLTPNFPFFPGSYT
+1098 NLTPNFPFLPGSYT

-1127 AYSVDRTEAGVL
+1127 PYSVDRTEAGVL

-1166 IRANKEKISNLVKD
+1166 IRANQEKISNLVKD

-1186 SEDEFIKKARKIEDR
+1186 NEDEFIKKVRKIEDR

-1208 FDIKL
+1208 FDVKL

>member
-12 IGPDTSQVKS
+12 VGPDTSQIKS
-22 QENNLT
+22 KQNNLT

-37 KTFPITSEGDPKYD
+37 KTFPITSEGDPRYD

-84 TDTLR
+84 TDTFR

-102 KASQEELR
+102 KASQEELY

-115 EEYGFWT
+115 EDYGFWT

-169 DSILDSRTKQAAAG
+169 DSILDSRPKQAAAG
-183 LIGGTIITPAIG
+183 ILGGAIVTPAIG
-195 KASQL
+195 KATQI

-211 PEGDVSVRTLNEE
+211 PEGDVSVKTLNEE
-224 ALKDVKLLGAM
+224 ALRDVRLLGAM

-247 KELKTIIDNATPLQ
+247 KELKTVIDNATPLQ

-267 TKEKAA
+267 AKEKAA

-295 FGKPALQFFRGERGQ
+295 FGKPALQFFKGERGRTT
-310 FLKDKINPLTGIRF
+310 FGGRLS
-324 APIGGTEVA
+324 AEVGGTEVA
-333 SGLAGAALA
+333 SGLAGAAIA

-356 SAAAIGFMTTAV
+356 SAAAIGFMAGSV
-368 GIGGIKQLPITV
+368 GVGGIKQIPVT
-380 KRLKGTD
+380 RTMLKGTD
-387 VEYKKKISFGEVLAR
+387 IEYDKKVSFGEILAR
-402 GIKDDY
+402 GIRDDY
-408 GLPPDLKAIK
+408 GLPADLKAAK

-426 KLADRFGQL
+426 KLADRFAQL

-446 QRLLLNLFEGDTTYG
+446 QRLLLNLFEADTTYG
-461 KIPNQLKLITK
+461 KIPNQFKLINKEFRREVTK
-472 DFREETTKLG
+472 IG
-482 QMMVDYGLISERTF
+482 QMMVDFGLLSERTF

-520 LKPRGFHLQVTKKEF
+520 LKPRGFHIQVSKKEF
-535 NKIYSKDKA
+535 AKYYSKDKA
-544 FQIDAGNDN
+544 FQIDGANDN
-553 KLVRQFQKIRTEDQD
+553 KLVKQFQKIRTEEQY

-593 WEIFSIGPG
+593 WEVFSLGPG
-602 SGRKLSDAQ
+602 SGRKLTDAQ

-645 KQERIAIG
+645 KQERIALG
-653 QIENASLAMAETGR
+653 QIENGSLAMAETGR
-667 LLSGNLGRTHY
+667 LLSGNLGRNHY

-690 RPSRARIKKENL
+690 RPSRARIQKENL
-702 IKIPDTTIPKSA
+702 IKIPDTVIPKTA
-714 NKKVYGNLAGKFL
+714 NKKIYGNLAGKFL

-741 VTKQKADDFYKR
+741 ITKKPGDFYKR

-772 HVNNTLSNVIL
+772 HINNSLSNVIL
-783 YDLVDGKNLK
+783 YDAMDGKDMFKNLRA
-793 QNLSIGHKALMA
+793 GHNALMA
-805 AGRGEQSELYT
+805 AGRNQQSELYT
-816 LAKNYNVLD
+816 IAKNYNVLD
-825 SDLVTQELKEITKF
+825 SDLVTQELKEITKI
-839 LKTDPYAK
+839 LKTDPYSGLKA
-847 IKISDD
+847 SDD
-853 EFNQATTVAGVIFND
+853 EFNQAVSIGSIMFKNA
-868 IKNSLGG
+868 KNSLFGF
-875 IKTAADSMVKLYRYE
+875 KTAADSMLKLYRYE

-896 ALFRDRLSKGFS
+896 ALLRDRLAKGFS
-908 IEKAAADAKRSF
+908 AEKAAADAKRSF

-928 IINWMRNGV
+928 LINTMRNSV

-959 WKYAKYMGL
+959 WKFAKYMAL

-974 AGGYFGGGDEEAER
+974 AGGYFAGGDEEAER

-995 EGNIFGLPGFPS
+995 EGTIFGLPGFPN
-1007 KSIRMPVNIN
+1007 KSIKTPININ
-1017 NEAVYLDITRFVPG
+1017 DKSVYLDITRFVPG

-1038 TYSYMEKVPG
+1038 TYSYMEKIPG
-1048 LPAPLQPSFGLLG
+1048 VPAPLQPSFGILG

-1087 EYSIRGKQVIQ
+1087 EYSIRGKQIIQ
-1098 NLTPNFPFFPGSYT
+1098 NLTPNFPFLPGSYT

-1127 AYSVDRTEAGVL
+1127 PYSVDRTEAGVL

-1166 IRANKEKISNLVKD
+1166 IRANQEKISNLVKD

-1201 IIEISEQ
+1201 IIKISEQ

-1236 ELGVPGFPEYDEVK
+1236 ELGLPGFPEYDEVK

-1257 NRN
+1257 NKN